1 MNKPTLDWKNR
12 HRSFYYADAEI
23 PDLQVDLHHMAL
35 LVIDIQNVYLE
46 EPPQE
51 HATRSVDNVWA
62 EFRGRLLHQV
72 IPNAKSLINFF
83 REKHLPVFFAR
94 IACLTEDGRD
104 RSLSQKRPG
113 FNNIL
118 LPFLSDKS
126 QIVDELKPL
135 NDEIVVTK
143 TTDSATTG
151 TNLSLIFRNMEI
163 RQVVVCGIFTD
174 QCVSSTVRSLAD
186 ESFDV
191 ILIEDA
197 CTAATQELHERELE
211 IINNIYC
218 QVIFLNEL
226 RLFMD

>member
-1 MNKPTLDWKNR
+1 MNKHPLDWKNR

-23 PDLQVDLHHMAL
+23 PDLQVDWHHTAL

-46 EPPQE
+46 ESPPE
-51 HATRSVDNVWA
+51 NADKSVDNVWA
-62 EFRGRLLHQV
+62 DFRSRLLHQV
-72 IPNAKSLINFF
+72 IPNAKTLLHFF
-83 REKHLPVFFAR
+83 RAKKFPVFFAR

-118 LPFLSDKS
+118 LPFMSDEA
-126 QIVDELKPL
+126 QIVDDLKPL
-135 NDEIVVTK
+135 HSEIVVTK
-143 TTDSATTG
+143 TTDSAITG

-197 CTAATQELHERELE
+197 CAAATEELHERELE

-218 QVIFLNEL
+218 QVILLDEL
-226 RLFMD
+226 MLLID